1 MVPLEKI
8 PVKIPL
14 ATNEQ
19 RGSIGTYIKDLEVSL
34 FNEVLRINESKQ
46 TIQWWA
52 HQPVTLYI
60 DRQSMIL
67 INNDIE
73 KECDAGLLDFSW
85 HDICTKTGENTYT
98 ILTLNYQMAIK
109 CTKWV

>member
-1 MVPLEKI
+1 VDLTAMVPLEKI

-46 TIQWWA
+46 TIQ
-52 HQPVTLYI
+52 
-60 DRQSMIL
+60 
-67 INNDIE
+67 
-73 KECDAGLLDFSW
+73 
-85 HDICTKTGENTYT
+85 
-98 ILTLNYQMAIK
+98 
-109 CTKWV
+109 